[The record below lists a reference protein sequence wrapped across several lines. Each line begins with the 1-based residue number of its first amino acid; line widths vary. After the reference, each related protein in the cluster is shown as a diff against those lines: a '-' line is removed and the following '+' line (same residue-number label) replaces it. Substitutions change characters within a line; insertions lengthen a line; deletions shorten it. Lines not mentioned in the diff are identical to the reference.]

1 MALDTLITGANLDA
15 GGNVKTAL
23 SQNPLYTG
31 GVRLFSENDPGDI
44 LGTPSLRSPETS
56 SDYRLRVGLDSVWD
70 DDNFN
75 YTAQN
80 FNKHKY
86 TSTTMTMTWAGGFLN
101 TNAIAS
107 AAAGNACQIQTYRH
121 FPLQG
126 AGGLYCEVA
135 MALSNTPVTNSNI
148 DFGLF
153 LPAATGASIP
163 LDGVYFRINSGGVIG
178 VLNNNGVETTVA
190 TTFSPTINK
199 VYKYNITVTDTG
211 LEFWVDDV
219 LYGEITRPVGAGSS
233 MYAGSNPFSIRHHN
247 TGIPSATISAKFAN
261 YTIGVA
267 DMDNLRL
274 WASNKAGQG
283 MSGVNYPSGGT
294 AGGTATATNVLNT
307 VPGTVTLTA
316 STAPA
321 TNALGGS
328 FVFAAPAGTES
339 DFPLFAFLNPAPTTS
354 ITGRNLVVRGVWVD
368 TWNQV
373 AAVATTPTI
382 MQFSVATGSTAS
394 SLATVDG
401 ATSRLPKRVHLGVQS
416 YVVGAAIGFAAPRID
431 ANFDAPLVV
440 EPGCYFHIILRIPVG
455 TATATE
461 TFRGAVGVNA
471 YWE

>member
-1 MALDTLITGANLDA
+1 MALDTVITGSNVDV
-15 GGNVKTAL
+15 GGNVKVAL
-23 SQNPLYTG
+23 SQNPVYTG
-31 GVRLFSENDPGDI
+31 GVRLFSENDPGTI
-44 LGTPSLRSPETS
+44 MGSPHLASPETS
-56 SDYRLRVGLDSVWD
+56 RDYRLRVGVDSVWD

-86 TSTTMTMTWAGGFLN
+86 TSNTLTMTWAGGFLN
-101 TNAIAS
+101 TNG
-107 AAAGNACQIQTYRH
+107 AGVTTTGTGCQIQTYRH
-121 FPLQG
+121 FPIQG

-135 MALSNTPVTNSNI
+135 MALSNTPVTNWTL

-153 LPAATGASIP
+153 LPAAASTSIP
-163 LDGVYFRINSGGVIG
+163 LDGAYFRVNSSGVFG
-178 VLNNNGVETTVA
+178 VLNVNGTEVTTTVLS
-190 TTFSPTINK
+190 FSPAINQ
-199 VYKYNITVTDTG
+199 VYKYNITITDSE
-211 LEFWVDDV
+211 LQFWIDDV
-219 LYGEITRPVGAGSS
+219 IYGEIPKPTATGSA
-233 MYAGSNPFSIRHHN
+233 MYAGSNPFAIRHHH
-247 TGIPSATISAKFAN
+247 TGTTSAIISAKFSN

-267 DMDNLRL
+267 DMDNVRL

-294 AGGTATATNVLNT
+294 AGGTATNVLNT

-328 FVFAAPAGTES
+328 FVFAAPAGTEN
-339 DFPLFAFLNPAPTTS
+339 DFPLFAFLNPIPTTS
-354 ITGRNLVVRGVWVD
+354 ITGRNLVIRGVWVD

-373 AAVATTPTI
+373 VAVATTPTV
-382 MQFSVATGSTAS
+382 MQFSVAVGSTAS
-394 SLATVDG
+394 TLATTDT

-416 YVVGAAIGFAAPRID
+416 YIVGAAVGQQAPRID
-431 ANFDAPLVV
+431 CNFDAPLVV
-440 EPGCYFHIILRIPVG
+440 EPGCYFHVILRIPVG